1 MHELATSPSSPS
13 AESCGEGAA
22 SQRWPGS
29 CGFSTLLGSQSFLS
43 SSPQLPAP
51 HTPRRRHRRGGSG
64 SLSSKGDSSPASSK
78 VLLDLPVKP
87 VLISY
92 SCPLVSPSLL
102 VSAAR
107 HPLRSPPPPHTHTCV
122 CKARAAVALPVFEAL
137 SKCLL
142 SECGVDE
149 INQIHLSYSS
159 LSEMIR
165 F

>member
-13 AESCGEGAA
+13 AQSCGEGAA

-51 HTPRRRHRRGGSG
+51 HTPRRRHRRGRSG
-64 SLSSKGDSSPASSK
+64 SLSPKGDSSPASSK
-78 VLLDLPVKP
+78 VLPDLPVKP
-87 VLISY
+87 VLVSY
-92 SCPLVSPSLL
+92 SCPLASPSLL

-107 HPLRSPPPPHTHTCV
+107 HPLRSPHPPPTCV
-122 CKARAAVALPVFEAL
+122 CKARAALALPVFEAL

-142 SECGVDE
+142 SKCGVDE
-149 INQIHLSYSS
+149 INQIHLSCSS
-159 LSEMIR
+159 LSEMIC